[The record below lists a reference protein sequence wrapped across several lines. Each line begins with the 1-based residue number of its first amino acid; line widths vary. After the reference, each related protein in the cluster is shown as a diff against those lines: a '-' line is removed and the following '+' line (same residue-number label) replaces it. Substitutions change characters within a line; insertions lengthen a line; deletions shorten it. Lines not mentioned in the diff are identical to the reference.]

1 MLYSS
6 GITTRA
12 RTPMNLSY
20 HPDQQRHNPLRA
32 PGWRW
37 RRAHSLVAR
46 GRYFSHHRDDEATGR
61 AVHYLRALARCPQGI
76 PSARV
81 VKRYP
86 EVCEAHRL
94 YEDGGT
100 TRLLIEA
107 RLLARQPT
115 AEIARL
121 TGVAGGVIDAYEAL
135 HFNIAD
141 RLDARDWVLTQA
153 VGRRRS
159 AEGAAPDRGV
169 VLKSFAYF
177 GGPLALEAV
186 LPYLAGGKD
195 CLGVNPDLTTPEG
208 RREQAV
214 RLAVAAQLLP
224 DDVATGTRLFKI
236 MLLLLEGGRK
246 RPESSTPAALLV
258 DKLESR
264 LAELPVGASEVH
276 TGEVELPP
284 AAAGAADGRQTA

>member
-1 MLYSS
+1 MKPSC
-6 GITTRA
+6 
-12 RTPMNLSY
+12 
-20 HPDQQRHNPLRA
+20 HPDLQRHNPLRE
-32 PGWRW
+32 PSWRW
-37 RRAHSLVAR
+37 RRALSLVAR
-46 GRYFSHHRDDEATGR
+46 GRYFSRHRDDPETGR

-86 EVCEAHRL
+86 EIYEAHRL
-94 YEDGGT
+94 HEDGGT
-100 TRLLIEA
+100 TRMLVEA
-107 RLLARQPT
+107 RLLARQPPD
-115 AEIARL
+115 EIARL
-121 TGVAGGVIDAYEAL
+121 TGVAGAVIDAYEAL

-195 CLGVNPDLTTPEG
+195 CLGVNPDLATPEG

-214 RLAVAAQLLP
+214 RLAVAAHRLP
-224 DDVATGTRLFKI
+224 EDAATGTRLFKI
-236 MLLLLEGGRK
+236 MLLLLENGRK

-264 LAELPVGASEVH
+264 LAELPAGASEMH
-276 TGEVELPP
+276 TERDEVPP
-284 AAAGAADGRQTA
+284 AETCVERNRQPA